1 MYTIKRAAELTGV
14 SVATLRAWERR
25 YGIGTP
31 SRTDSGY
38 RLYDEQAISDINA
51 MQHLINQGW
60 APRQAAEAV
69 VAKRGQVRTLHAPPD
84 ADLEQ
89 ELPEL
94 RTRVLNAAKNMDEIA
109 LGQALDQMF
118 SRASFEYVV
127 DNWLT
132 PVMREIGEE
141 WMAGKFEI
149 AAEHFVS
156 HAVMRRLG
164 AAFEDAP
171 LPPRGPM
178 VLVGLAANS
187 YHEIGALSF
196 ATAARRLGLGA
207 LYLGANVP
215 NEAWVKAVAAHS
227 ASAVVLSAVLPEDVV
242 HAQELTN
249 TLTLQ
254 QPQLLVA
261 VGGRLNKE
269 VTGPVLHLV
278 ESVGQSAAMLAKRLL
293 G

>member
-31 SRTDSGY
+31 TRTDSGY

-69 VAKRGQVRTLHAPPD
+69 VAKRGQVRTLFAPPD
-84 ADLEQ
+84 VDPEQ
-89 ELPEL
+89 ELQDF
-94 RTRVLNAAKNMDEIA
+94 RIRVLAAAKSMDEVA
-109 LGQALDQMF
+109 LAQVLDQMF
-118 SRASFEYVV
+118 ARASFEFVI
-127 DNWLT
+127 DSWLT
-132 PVMREIGEE
+132 PIMQDIGDE
-141 WMAGKFEI
+141 WVAGNFEI

-156 HAVMRRLG
+156 QAVMRRLSV
-164 AAFEDAP
+164 AFDNAP

-187 YHEIGALSF
+187 YHEIGALAF

-215 NEAWVKAVAAHS
+215 NHAWIKAVAAHS
-227 ASAVVLSAVLPEDVV
+227 ASAVVLSVIVPEDAKQ
-242 HAQELTN
+242 AQELTDALN
-249 TLTLQ
+249 MQ

-261 VGGRLNKE
+261 VGGRLNQD

-278 ESVGQSAAMLAKRLL
+278 ESVGQSAALLAKRLL

>member
-14 SVATLRAWERR
+14 TVPTLRAWERR

-38 RLYDEQAISDINA
+38 RLYDEQALADINA

-69 VAKRGQVRTLHAPPD
+69 LAQRGQVRTLHMESD
-84 ADLEQ
+84 ADLHG
-89 ELPEL
+89 ELDHL
-94 RTRVLNAAKNMDEIA
+94 RVTILDAARRLDEVSLTRAFDE
-109 LGQALDQMF
+109 MF
-118 SRASFEYVV
+118 SKASFEYVV

-132 PVMREIGEE
+132 PVMHDIGEE
-141 WMAGKFEI
+141 WVADNFEI
-149 AAEHFVS
+149 AAEHLVS
-156 HAVMRRLG
+156 AAVMRRLG
-164 AAFEDAP
+164 VAFEGAP
-171 LPPRGPM
+171 LPPRGPL
-178 VLVGLAANS
+178 VLVGLSANS
-187 YHEIGALSF
+187 YHEIGSLAF
-196 ATAARRLGLGA
+196 ATAARRIGLAA

-215 NEAWVKAVAAHS
+215 HEAWMKAVASHT
-227 ASAVVLSAVLPEDVV
+227 ASAVVLSVVLPEDVQE
-242 HAQELTN
+242 AQRLADELVV
-249 TLTLQ
+249 Q

-261 VGGRLNKE
+261 VGGRLNTQ

-278 ESVGQSAAMLAKRLL
+278 DGVGESAALLAKRLL